1 MSREPI
7 VSLNMYPQSQWVT
20 ELGQAWVDWMAGLLN
35 HNKLP
40 LSGDVSQWISAW
52 GEAVGQIGLFNI
64 NTVNSANPR
73 LERDIGINY
82 SYGRQLGRMLDVLT
96 PMVATYANTP
106 EGKQLDQ
113 KKLGEF
119 EAMVADIQKLKDAKT
134 PSQEDIVRD
143 VSRLTDK
150 LTDAERERFR
160 EELIKALSATPRL
173 A

>member
-1 MSREPI
+1 MNREAI
-7 VSLNMYPQSQWVT
+7 VSMNMYPQWGT
-20 ELGQAWVDWMAGLLN
+20 ELGQAWVDWLESLLH

-82 SYGRQLGRMLDVLT
+82 SYGRQLGRILDVLT

-119 EAMVADIQKLKDAKT
+119 EAMVADIQKLKDAKA
-134 PSQEDIVRD
+134 PSKEDIVRD
-143 VSRLTDK
+143 VSRLTDQ
-150 LTDAERERFR
+150 LTDAERDQF
-160 EELIKALSATPRL
+160 LKDLTKALSATPRL
-173 A
+173 T

>member
-1 MSREPI
+1 MNREPI
-7 VSLNMYPQSQWVT
+7 VSMNMYPQWGA

-52 GEAVGQIGLFNI
+52 GEAVGQIGVFNI

-82 SYGRQLGRMLDVLT
+82 SYGRQLGRILDVLT
-96 PMVATYANTP
+96 PMVATYAGTT
-106 EGKQLDQ
+106 EGTQIDQ
-113 KKLGEF
+113 KKLDEF
-119 EAMVADIQKLKDAKT
+119 NAMVADIQKLKDAKT

-143 VSRLTDK
+143 VGRLTDK
-150 LTDAERERFR
+150 LTDAERDRFR